1 MVLTS
6 FYRLSHN
13 AKCKTRN
20 EESMYNSEKPENFEK
35 RKDNSI
41 ESKYSARWNS
51 DSEDEKSRDYKSGYR
66 KNGRGNNTGDRNGYK
81 NNDRRNGRGFTRSN
95 DRREE
100 IRNPEFNSRFK
111 LGRKQELVVVK
122 TVDFGVYLGDS
133 METAMEDRVL
143 LPKKQIPEGVNV
155 GDTIEVFLYKDSK
168 DRIIATTNTPVISA
182 GEVGVL
188 KVSQVTPVGAFLNWG
203 LEKDILLPYKEQT
216 KPVKEG
222 EDVLVAIYVD
232 KSKRLA
238 ATMKVYE
245 YLDKNSDY
253 QKDDRVTARIYQIS
267 EQFGA
272 FAAVDD
278 RFSALI
284 PKRELVGKVNVG
296 DVVEGRITAVREDGK
311 IDLSIREKAY
321 IQIEKD
327 AQKLIELF
335 DKNGGE
341 LPFTDKA
348 APEIIKSATGMSK
361 NEFKR
366 AIGHMLK
373 TRKVEILE
381 KTIKYKG

>member
-1 MVLTS
+1 
-6 FYRLSHN
+6 
-13 AKCKTRN
+13 
-20 EESMYNSEKPENFEK
+20 MYNSEKPENFEK

-111 LGRKQELVVVK
+111 LGKKQELVVVK

-232 KSKRLA
+232 K
-238 ATMKVYE
+238 TFFM
-245 YLDKNSDY
+245 
-253 QKDDRVTARIYQIS
+253 
-267 EQFGA
+267 
-272 FAAVDD
+272 
-278 RFSALI
+278 
-284 PKRELVGKVNVG
+284 
-296 DVVEGRITAVREDGK
+296 
-311 IDLSIREKAY
+311 
-321 IQIEKD
+321 
-327 AQKLIELF
+327 
-335 DKNGGE
+335 
-341 LPFTDKA
+341 
-348 APEIIKSATGMSK
+348 
-361 NEFKR
+361 KR
-366 AIGHMLK
+366 AGASTSTAWWWK
-373 TRKVEILE
+373 TNPAGRPIPPIILWMPPA
-381 KTIKYKG
+381 TAI